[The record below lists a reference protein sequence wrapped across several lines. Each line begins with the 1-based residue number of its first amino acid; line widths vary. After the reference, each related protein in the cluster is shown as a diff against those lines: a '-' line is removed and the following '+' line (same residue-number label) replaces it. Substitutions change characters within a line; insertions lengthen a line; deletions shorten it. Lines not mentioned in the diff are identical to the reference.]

1 MIRILRNLSAFFIGI
16 NLAQAKVL
24 ATLFLNR
31 QDDDSYFSNDGLI
44 NFPSDEEID
53 KYGRLAVEQSLEEIP

>member
-1 MIRILRNLSAFFIGI
+1 MIRTLRNLSAFFIGI

-24 ATLFLNR
+24 VSLILNK
-31 QDDDSYFSNDGLI
+31 QDEDNYFNNECLV

-53 KYGRLAVEQSLEEIP
+53 KYGRLAVEQSLEEDR